1 MEQVGKTSVVYQV
14 CESNVI
20 RYPVN
25 AYSPPGLS
33 RLLNLS
39 GKRPLPFSS
48 ALLNLM
54 LKSLYS
60 SSSGILVSRSTS
72 LMNFRPGTYLSPKD
86 RATADDLLGCINV
99 PLKTLMTDKDSL
111 NHMSVRNDGLL
122 SDSGKEEPGTLHWE
136 VGYFAK
142 TTFDQHLE
150 HKRQD
155 AKEVRE
161 KIEQEAEAKLREA
174 KARDETAEDAEVEQ
188 QKKEDL
194 KEKSDEVIA
203 GSKPTEQ
210 WPSGILSVRIEQI
223 SGLEVDKIRES
234 GVKEDAEEDDEA
246 DLPSAYCTI
255 MINHQRVYKT
265 RTKMKSNNPFV
276 SYLWCMRLHILLIRL
291 SSSTLAPRSS

>member
-1 MEQVGKTSVVYQV
+1 
-14 CESNVI
+14 
-20 RYPVN
+20 
-25 AYSPPGLS
+25 
-33 RLLNLS
+33 
-39 GKRPLPFSS
+39 
-48 ALLNLM
+48 
-54 LKSLYS
+54 
-60 SSSGILVSRSTS
+60 
-72 LMNFRPGTYLSPKD
+72 
-86 RATADDLLGCINV
+86 
-99 PLKTLMTDKDSL
+99 MTDKDSL

-276 SYLWCMRLHILLIRL
+276 SCLWHI
-291 SSSTLAPRSS
+291 